1 MTTENQ
7 EPADPTAELNADQGA
22 VPIAEL
28 YGYATAD
35 QGAVPTADAAPW
47 LQPSRRRRGLRFKL
61 GVAAASVLALA
72 GIAGGAVW
80 AAEAHAPSAA
90 TTAQVGQA
98 PSLGNTPPRTRDGD
112 GARPRG
118 GDEGPRGRFAGP
130 SGGLTSPGTTT
141 STEAAATT
149 ASASES
155 TGLVLID
162 TVLGYDGASAA
173 GTGIVLTS
181 DGLVLTNNHVI
192 DGSTAMSVTVAATG
206 KTYSA
211 TVVGTDVKDDVALL
225 KLQGA
230 SGLTTATPDTHG
242 APAVGAAVTAVGNAS
257 GSGKLMAAD
266 GVVTQLNSSVTAS
279 SGYTVQGETLG
290 GMIEFEAAVV
300 AGDSGGA
307 LLDKQ
312 GQVVGITT
320 AASVGSA
327 TVVAYAIP
335 IDYALAIANRI
346 ETGDQSGGV
355 TLGYPAFLGV
365 AVASNVGMMP
375 GLGSSGSSTVAG
387 AQLAHV
393 YAGTPA
399 ASAGLVAG
407 DTITAIDGVAVTS
420 ADVLSTAISGH
431 KPGDSVSLTWTDT
444 SGSTQSAT
452 VKLAQGPAA

>member
-1 MTTENQ
+1 MTMENPQ
-7 EPADPTAELNADQGA
+7 DAERTAELNADQGA
-22 VPIAEL
+22 A
-28 YGYATAD
+28 
-35 QGAVPTADAAPW
+35 PTTDAAPW
-47 LQPSRRRRGLRFKL
+47 LPRSRRRRGLRFKL

-80 AAEAHAPSAA
+80 AADENATSAS
-90 TTAQVGQA
+90 TTARMGTAQIGTPQIGTA
-98 PSLGNTPPRTRDGD
+98 PSLGNTPSGTRIGG
-112 GARPRG
+112 GASPRG
-118 GDEGPRGRFAGP
+118 GDEGRRGRFAGP
-130 SGGLTSPGTTT
+130 SGASTSPGTTT

-149 ASASES
+149 APASES

-192 DGSTAMSVTVAATG
+192 DGSTAISVTVAATG
-206 KTYSA
+206 KTYTA
-211 TVVGTDVKDDVALL
+211 TVVGTDVTDDVALL
-225 KLQGA
+225 QLQGA
-230 SGLTTATPDTHG
+230 SGITTATPDTHG
-242 APAVGAAVTAVGNAS
+242 GPAVGGGVTAVGNAS
-257 GSGKLMAAD
+257 GGGVLMAAD
-266 GVVTQLNSSVTAS
+266 DVVTQLDSSVTAS
-279 SGYTVQGETLG
+279 SGYTVQGETLA
-290 GMIEFEAAVV
+290 GMIEFGAAVV

-307 LLDKQ
+307 LLNKQ
-312 GQVVGITT
+312 GEVVGITT

-327 TVVAYAIP
+327 TIVAYAIP
-335 IDYALAIANRI
+335 IDNALAIANKI

-365 AVASNVGMMP
+365 AIASNIGNMP
-375 GLGSSGSSTVAG
+375 GLGSSGLGTNGLGAVAG

-399 ASAGLVAG
+399 ASAGLATG
-407 DTITAIDGVAVTS
+407 DTITALDGVTVTS
-420 ADVLSTAISGH
+420 ADGLSTAISGH

-452 VKLAQGPAA
+452 VKLIQGPAA

>member
-1 MTTENQ
+1 
-7 EPADPTAELNADQGA
+7 
-22 VPIAEL
+22 
-28 YGYATAD
+28 
-35 QGAVPTADAAPW
+35 
-47 LQPSRRRRGLRFKL
+47 
-61 GVAAASVLALA
+61 
-72 GIAGGAVW
+72 
-80 AAEAHAPSAA
+80 
-90 TTAQVGQA
+90 
-98 PSLGNTPPRTRDGD
+98 
-112 GARPRG
+112 
-118 GDEGPRGRFAGP
+118 
-130 SGGLTSPGTTT
+130 
-141 STEAAATT
+141 
-149 ASASES
+149 
-155 TGLVLID
+155 
-162 TVLGYDGASAA
+162 VLGYDGASAA

-192 DGSTAMSVTVAATG
+192 DGSTAISVTVAATG
-206 KTYSA
+206 KTYTA

-242 APAVGAAVTAVGNAS
+242 VPAVGTNVTAVGNAS
-257 GSGKLMAAD
+257 GGGMLMAAG

-290 GMIEFEAAVV
+290 GMIEFDAAVV

-307 LLDKQ
+307 LLNTQ
-312 GQVVGITT
+312 GDVVGITT

-327 TVVAYAIP
+327 TIVAYAIP
-335 IDYALAIANRI
+335 IDSALAIANKI

-365 AVASNVGMMP
+365 AVASNVGTMP
-375 GLGSSGSSTVAG
+375 GLGSNGLGSSGSTTVAG

-393 YAGTPA
+393 YADTPA